1 MQRQAVWEDSWLL
14 ELFSYTFLEVE
25 QTPHSCWPSRKAAVS
40 GVMGIREPQDGV
52 CFRESVRKWPSVC
65 RVAGSQAGTG
75 NLQGDKY

>member
-1 MQRQAVWEDSWLL
+1 MWTEKLGAGEREKRGSL
-14 ELFSYTFLEVE
+14 
-25 QTPHSCWPSRKAAVS
+25 SRKAVVL
-40 GVMGIREPQDGV
+40 GVKGVREPQDRV